1 MDRITH
7 QVRLA
12 NWTKII
18 EQCNNRPA
26 EQLQSSG
33 SATTESVTKVIT
45 IGYVS
50 WDKKLT
56 LVQKRNFLLL
66 RPSRE
71 QQPAVT
77 FAEIPLPN
85 QQNSMTDTFKADAVI
100 HTGTMVIGISNTIS
114 DTLLSRL
121 LEVAHHACWSSW
133 CEKDYHCLWLILRV
147 FLSSSF
153 LDILIF
159 THFFAKKM
167 RITIFYVIME
177 SH

>member
-26 EQLQSSG
+26 GTTAKQWLSDNGISDKSYYYWLRKLRQEAYANAEKEFPAVTSS
-33 SATTESVTKVIT
+33 
-45 IGYVS
+45 
-50 WDKKLT
+50 
-56 LVQKRNFLLL
+56 Q
-66 RPSRE
+66 E

-85 QQNSMTDTFKADAVI
+85 QQNSMTDTFQAHAVI

-121 LEVAHHACWSSW
+121 LEAAHHAC
-133 CEKDYHCLWLILRV
+133 
-147 FLSSSF
+147 
-153 LDILIF
+153 
-159 THFFAKKM
+159 
-167 RITIFYVIME
+167 
-177 SH
+177 

>member
-26 EQLQSSG
+26 G
-33 SATTESVTKVIT
+33 TTAKQWLSDNGISDKSYYYWLRKLRQEAYANAEKEFPAVT
-45 IGYVS
+45 
-50 WDKKLT
+50 
-56 LVQKRNFLLL
+56 
-66 RPSRE
+66 PSQE

-100 HTGTMVIGISNTIS
+100 HTGTMVIDISNTIS

-121 LEVAHHACWSSW
+121 LEVAHHAC
-133 CEKDYHCLWLILRV
+133 
-147 FLSSSF
+147 
-153 LDILIF
+153 
-159 THFFAKKM
+159 
-167 RITIFYVIME
+167 
-177 SH
+177 